1 MYSTLASHKNII
13 FAGSWCIGYVLV
25 YLKRGHGFRDNL
37 GCEEKIC
44 EFSRALMTKLQHVVV
59 A

>member
-13 FAGSWCIGYVLV
+13 FAGSWWIGYVFV
-25 YLKRGHGFRDNL
+25 YLKRGHGFQDNL
-37 GCEEKIC
+37 GYEEKIG
-44 EFSRALMTKLQHVVV
+44 EFSRALMTKLQHDG

>member
-13 FAGSWCIGYVLV
+13 FAGSWWIGYVLA
-25 YLKRGHGFRDNL
+25 YIKRGHGIQDYL

-44 EFSRALMTKLQHVVV
+44 EFSRALMTKLQHDG